1 MRHDAYRAVNFA
13 WTVFSRRPDTT
24 NSVGDLPNAY
34 PHTLVSRPY
43 DLPRR
48 ESSTKATNRLRLFRA
63 TTLRF
68 ELFRSVEKEESKR
81 PRAYRQRNKTI
92 RRNKRISLFDRF
104 PINSQ
109 HRRWERERC
118 NKKKK
123 KGKGETRIITGEK
136 RATLFAE
143 REKRKERKKIRR
155 VPDVCVC
162 VWIIVISMG
171 IV

>member
-48 ESSTKATNRLRLFRA
+48 ESSTKATNRLRLFRE
-63 TTLRF
+63 RF
-68 ELFRSVEKEESKR
+68 CSVEKEESKR

-123 KGKGETRIITGEK
+123 KGRRRKRRNANSGIITGEK

-162 VWIIVISMG
+162 VCG
-171 IV
+171 